1 MKKFVLILISL
12 TILAT
17 GCSTLRQRAEG
28 PLATSSSPEAEAL
41 FNRLQSRNSDLHS
54 FKGTGRIRMEG
65 DDGIQHARLMWA
77 GYQNEKLRL
86 EVMAGTGR
94 PVFSFA
100 DDGDRIYLISH
111 TENRFY
117 SKRSSNAT
125 LEKLIS
131 LPITVSA
138 CLDLLAGRIPA
149 ETRFLPMTVQQGEKD
164 GEQILV
170 LEGLKRASG
179 SQKVYVDASSEDVRL
194 IEVKAGDGT
203 LSYQVEFVHM
213 QQISGFKMPEELRIS
228 NGKKASLRIVVERF
242 WPNVPVSDD
251 LFILAKPQ

>member
-1 MKKFVLILISL
+1 MKTVVLILISL

-17 GCSTLRQRAEG
+17 GCSSLKQRAEG
-28 PLATSSSPEAEAL
+28 PLATASSPEAVAL
-41 FNRLQSRNSDLHS
+41 FNQLQSRNSDLRS
-54 FKGTGRIRMEG
+54 FKGTGRMRIEG
-65 DDGIQHARLMWA
+65 DNGVQNARLMWA

-86 EVMAGTGR
+86 EVMGSTGR

-100 DDGDRIYLISH
+100 DDGKRIYLISH

-117 SKRSSNAT
+117 SRRSSNTT

-149 ETRFLPMTVQQGEKD
+149 ETQLLPMTVDQGEKEE
-164 GEQILV
+164 EQVLV

-179 SQKVYVDASSEDVRL
+179 SRKIYVDASNGDVRR
-194 IEVKAGDGT
+194 IEVKGEDDT
-203 LSYQVEFVHM
+203 LVYQVEFVRM
-213 QQISGFKMPEELRIS
+213 QLISGFKVPGELRI
-228 NGKKASLRIVVERF
+228 
-242 WPNVPVSDD
+242 
-251 LFILAKPQ
+251 

>member
-17 GCSTLRQRAEG
+17 GCSTLKQRAEG
-28 PLATSSSPEAEAL
+28 PLAASSSPEAEAL
-41 FNRLQSRNSDLHS
+41 FKRLHPRNSDLRS
-54 FKGTGRIRMEG
+54 FKGTGRMRIEG
-65 DDGIQHARLMWA
+65 DNGIQNARLMWA

-86 EVMAGTGR
+86 EVMGGTGR

-149 ETRFLPMTVQQGEKD
+149 ETRFLPMTVRQGEKE

-170 LEGLKRASG
+170 LEGLKRTSG
-179 SQKVYVDASSEDVRL
+179 SQKVYVDASSGDVRR
-194 IEVKAGDGT
+194 IDVKEGDGT
-203 LSYQVEFVHM
+203 LAYQVEFVHM
-213 QQISGFKMPEELRIS
+213 QQISGFKVPGELRIS

-251 LFILAKPQ
+251 LFILAKPR